1 MTKFLAI
8 DYGLLRTGLSISDS
22 DKIFAFPLETIE
34 TNKLIN
40 HLSTLIENE
49 NISRIIIGQPK
60 RFSGLRNQLSHFC
73 HFDNFITEIRSIY
86 FFGLN
91 NFCLKFN

>member
-22 DKIFAFPLETIE
+22 DKIFAFPLDTME

-49 NISRIIIGQPK
+49 NISRII
-60 RFSGLRNQLSHFC
+60 
-73 HFDNFITEIRSIY
+73 
-86 FFGLN
+86 
-91 NFCLKFN
+91 